1 MKIKPKKFFLRAMKS
16 LRQYA
21 SSLLSTSTNST
32 GKNLMILGL
41 YKTRF
46 NKNVEYRIILW
57 NDHEKA
63 NVLCTKPH
71 TFPGDLV
78 RVEVTKVDEIYQ
90 GVLT

>member
-1 MKIKPKKFFLRAMKS
+1 MKYVFLHAG
-16 LRQYA
+16 LNQVYQYF
-21 SSLLSTSTNST
+21 SRLLVMNVFT
-32 GKNLMILGL
+32 GKKPMILGL

-46 NKNVEYRIILW
+46 NRNTEYRIVLW
-57 NDHEKA
+57 NDNQKA

-78 RVEVTKVDEIYQ
+78 RVEVIKIDEIYQ